1 MNTQNK
7 LTMQMAIFFLIVFV
21 LFGTIIVYEKKNELF
36 LPKIENS
43 INEYINENYSSLE
56 LKKEEIKI
64 EDNTFIMKVMNKTN
78 NNLYFYITYSNKKI
92 KDTYQEDYEEG
103 KTIINYLNNKLQ
115 KEIKD
120 KTNLTCTISINNS
133 YNNFSSKVKELLL
146 EEKNIESLKIYTLET
161 EIYSSWD
168 YISITNKIT
177 DIMTTLEK
185 NNITPKN
192 YTIVV
197 TDLNDITKS
206 VKITNLTNKL
216 IENNNLSII
225 INDIIN
231 NNNTSILNE
240 NEITYE
246 YLN

>member
-21 LFGTIIVYEKKNELF
+21 LFGTIVVYEKKNELF

-64 EDNTFIMKVMNKTN
+64 EDNTFTMKVMNKEN
-78 NNLYFYITYSNKKI
+78 NNLYFYITYSDKKI

-103 KTIINYLNNKLQ
+103 KSIINYLNNKIQ

-120 KTNLTCTISINNS
+120 KTNLTCTISINNT
-133 YNNFSSKVKELLL
+133 YNNFSVKVKEQLLK
-146 EEKNIESLKIYTLET
+146 EKNIETLKIYTLET
-161 EIYSSWD
+161 EIYSQWD

-177 DIMTTLEK
+177 DTMTTLEN

-192 YTIVV
+192 YTIIV
-197 TDLNDITKS
+197 TDQTDITKS
-206 VKITNLTNKL
+206 VKITNLTEEL
-216 IENNNLSII
+216 IKNNNLPII

-231 NNNTSILNE
+231 NNKTSILSE
-240 NEITYE
+240 NKITYE